1 MTLVFDSSLLIE
13 IEKRNKDILEKLKE
27 YMELYPAAP
36 QITFMN
42 YFEFYYGIQDKQ
54 AHNKEKA
61 LAFINNLDIIYVT
74 KKTAEILSD
83 LKRKYEK
90 LGKAIALADL
100 LIASQVI
107 ENKLILVTLDKDFE
121 RIEEMNKII
130 LEN

>member
-13 IEKRNKDILEKLKE
+13 IERRNKDILEKLKE

-36 QITFMN
+36 QITFIN
-42 YFEFYYGIQDKQ
+42 YFEFYDVVHDRQP
-54 AHNKEKA
+54 HNKDKA
-61 LAFINNLDIIYVT
+61 LAFINNFNIIYVT

-90 LGKAIALADL
+90 LGTAIALADL

-107 ENKLILVTLDKDFE
+107 ENKLILLTLDKGFDKIDE
-121 RIEEMNKII
+121 LNKII
-130 LEN
+130 L

>member
-13 IEKRNKDILEKLKE
+13 IERRNKDILEKLKE

-36 QITFMN
+36 QITFIN
-42 YFEFYYGIQDKQ
+42 YFEFYDGMHDRQ
-54 AHNKEKA
+54 AHNKDKA
-61 LAFINNLDIIYVT
+61 LAFINNFNIIYVT

-90 LGKAIALADL
+90 LGTAIALADL

-107 ENKLILVTLDKDFE
+107 ENKLILLTLDKGFDKIDE
-121 RIEEMNKII
+121 LNKII
-130 LEN
+130 L